1 LEDYLQDLKGRS
13 DKMVEEMEWE
23 CDNDESDVQEI
34 DDGFV
39 EKHVERMHGCE
50 RETKRA

>member
-13 DKMVEEMEWE
+13 DKTVEEMERE
-23 CDNDESDVQEI
+23 CDDDESDVQEI
-34 DDGFV
+34 DDKVV
-39 EKHVERMHGCE
+39 EKHVERMHGYE

>member
-1 LEDYLQDLKGRS
+1 MKGRS
-13 DKMVEEMEWE
+13 NKMVEEMERE
-23 CDNDESDVQEI
+23 FDDDENDVQEI

-39 EKHVERMHGCE
+39 GRHVVRMHGYE

>member
-1 LEDYLQDLKGRS
+1 
-13 DKMVEEMEWE
+13 VEEMERE
-23 CDNDESDVQEI
+23 FDDDENDVQEI

-39 EKHVERMHGCE
+39 EKHVARMHGYE